1 MKKKKSEPQ
10 QGRGLRQRAEKL
22 LHSRMPEAEDLAPAE
37 VPKLLHELRV
47 HQIELEMQNDAL
59 RQSQVDLEA
68 SRARYADLYD
78 FAPVG
83 YLTLDEAGL
92 ILEANLT
99 AARQLG
105 IPRSH
110 LLNRPFPLLAARED
124 RAYLRRHIR
133 QVYQNQER
141 QSTEIRLALKER
153 GEFFVLVD
161 SIFIQDGAGKGLCRT
176 SFTDITPR
184 KRAEEVLRRN
194 EARSAALVRLHQM
207 IAAPLEEITR
217 MMAAECVRI
226 TASKFGFVGF
236 LSEDGTALHGHQ
248 SSARALDTGAIESN
262 PAQLPLTGR
271 ELWAEVVRQGRPIL
285 VNDCQTAY
293 PGKKGYPAGRVPLSR
308 FLGVPVL
315 AEGRPVAVAGVA
327 DKEQD
332 YNQADL
338 YQLTLLMDET
348 WGLLQ
353 RKQSEEALQQAH
365 DVLELRVEER
375 TTELRLANEHLLQEV
390 EERLLIAERLR
401 KSEERLRILFHTIG
415 SIILSISPDR
425 LILEF
430 NQEAERL
437 TGWQRREVLGKD
449 AFQLLIPED
458 ARSRVAAE
466 MDSAMAGEL
475 TRGFA
480 FPLQSRDGGT
490 RLFLWNAN
498 LVPVQEGSPG
508 EVIWA
513 GHDITELKKAEEAL
527 RQSGR
532 QLRRLASQLLTIQEK
547 ERGRISRELHDELG
561 QSLIVMKLQLQSLL
575 SKLPRTQKV
584 LQSNGQELLNYLDE
598 TVENV
603 RRLSQ
608 DLSPFLLEDLGLPVA
623 IKYLLGNIREYG
635 GLEVTSAR
643 LDEIDQLFSPEAQI
657 TIYRILQE
665 CLTNIIK
672 HAQATQVSL
681 EVVKQE
687 SEVSFKVIDN
697 GKGFDLRQARRQD
710 KDSGIGL
717 AAMQERVRLV
727 RGALKIR
734 SQKGK
739 GTVITFTIPVDLKE
753 SEHGTLPDSIG

>member
-1 MKKKKSEPQ
+1 MKKKKSESQ
-10 QGRGLRQRAEKL
+10 QARALRQRAEKS
-22 LHSRMPEAEDLAPAE
+22 LHSRRPEAEELAAAE
-37 VPKLLHELRV
+37 LPNLLHELRV
-47 HQIELEMQNDAL
+47 HQIELEMQNEAL

-99 AARQLG
+99 AAQQLG
-105 IPRSH
+105 IPRSL
-110 LLNRPFPLLAARED
+110 LLNRPFPVLAARED
-124 RAYLRRHIR
+124 RANLRRHIKE
-133 QVYQNQER
+133 VYQNQKR

-161 SIFIQDGAGKGLCRT
+161 SIFIQNPAGKGLCRT
-176 SFTDITPR
+176 SFTDVTHR
-184 KRAEEVLRRN
+184 KRAEEVLRKN
-194 EARSAALVRLHQM
+194 EARSAALVKLHQM

-217 MMAAECVRI
+217 MVAAECLRL
-226 TASKFGFVGF
+226 TASNFGFVGF
-236 LSEDGTALHGHQ
+236 VTGDGTALYGHQ
-248 SSARALDTGAIESN
+248 SSAVAPGPGIIDSN
-262 PAQLPLTGR
+262 PPHLLLTRG
-271 ELWAEVVRQGRPIL
+271 ELWAEVVRQRRPIMA
-285 VNDCQTAY
+285 NDCQATH
-293 PGKKGYPAGRVPLSR
+293 PGKKGYPEAPFLSR

-315 AEGRPVAVAGVA
+315 AGGQPVAVAAVA
-327 DKEQD
+327 NKEQD
-332 YNQADL
+332 YDEADL
-338 YQLTLLMDET
+338 YQLALFMEDS

-353 RKQSEEALQQAH
+353 RKQAEEALQQAH

-375 TTELRLANEHLLQEV
+375 TTDLRLANEHLLQEV

-401 KSEERLRILFHTIG
+401 KSEERFRTLFHTVG
-415 SIILSISPDR
+415 SIILSISPSG

-437 TGWQRREVLGKD
+437 TGWQRQEVLGKD
-449 AFQLLIPED
+449 AFKLLIPEE

-466 MDSAMAGEL
+466 MDRAMAGEL

-480 FPLQSRDGGT
+480 FPLQLRDGGT

-498 LVPVQEGSPG
+498 LVPVLEDSPG

-513 GHDITELKKAEEAL
+513 GHDITELKQAEEAL

-561 QSLIVMKLQLQSLL
+561 QSLVVMKLQLQSLL
-575 SKLPRTQKV
+575 SKLPKTQQV

-608 DLSPFLLEDLGLPVA
+608 DLSPFILEDLGLPAA
-623 IKYLLGNIREYG
+623 IKYLLGNIRDYG
-635 GLEVTSAR
+635 GIEVTSAR
-643 LDEIDQLFSPEAQI
+643 LDELDQLFSPEAQI

-665 CLTNIIK
+665 CLTNIVK
-672 HAQATQVSL
+672 HAQATQVAL
-681 EVVKQE
+681 EIVKRDGD
-687 SEVSFKVIDN
+687 VSFKVTDD
-697 GKGFDLRQARRQD
+697 GKGFDLGQARRQA

-717 AAMQERVRLV
+717 AAMQERLRLI

-739 GTVITFTIPVDLKE
+739 GTDITFTIPVDLRGK
-753 SEHGTLPDSIG
+753 